1 MSVKEYGDMGI
12 KVGDKVRIEIKKSE
26 NSGI

>member
-1 MSVKEYGDMGI
+1 MSMKEYEDIGI
-12 KVGDKVRIEIKKSE
+12 KVGDKVTIEIKKSE